1 MPRIFLLAISLF
13 ALFIVFAV
21 DGIAAGPETRQIS
34 LANEGVLNVYA
45 RWAASLRK
53 KNDAIKAAEV
63 KDKAKKLA
71 HAFRSPESTYLGFD
85 PSKDLKAYGDSL
97 PGERYPLFML
107 LPIRIKPGNCET
119 KNRGVPKSGTYL
131 GITPQKSNQK
141 R

>member
-1 MPRIFLLAISLF
+1 MPRIFLIAISLF

-34 LANEGVLNVYA
+34 LENEGVLNVYA

-53 KNDAIKAAEV
+53 KNDEVKAAEV
-63 KDKAKKLA
+63 EDQAKKLE

-97 PGERYPLFML
+97 PGERY
-107 LPIRIKPGNCET
+107 LPIYAVADSYKARQLRNVKSWGA
-119 KNRGVPKSGTYL
+119 KVWDLFRYYAPKE
-131 GITPQKSNQK
+131 
-141 R
+141 